1 MFDYFLAAA
10 PHTLLY
16 LAVTL
21 ALMGGFLAAYTL
33 ATPLNEFKLIQ
44 EGKLAP
50 AISLIGALLG
60 FAIPL
65 SAVVTHSENILDVTL
80 WGALVLVVQIAV
92 FFVAN
97 AVCGRAGTKI
107 ADNCLSTAAFTGG
120 LSLAVG
126 ILMAGCLVP

>member
-1 MFDYFLAAA
+1 MFDYFIAAA

-21 ALMGGFLAAYTL
+21 TLVLGFLAAYTL
-33 ATPLNEFKLIQ
+33 VTPLNEFKLIQ

-50 AISLIGALLG
+50 AVSLIGALLG
-60 FAIPL
+60 FVIPL

-80 WGALVLVVQIAV
+80 WGALVLAVQIAV

-97 AVCGRAGTKI
+97 AILGRTAVKI

-120 LSLAVG
+120 LGLAVG